1 MLWLVVITVGGVAVA
16 TGTIGPLI
24 EVLIMVGI
32 PLYVIAQGG
41 RAYLRSAAGLRSRPS
56 SSHLLTAGRYMV
68 RALPRF
74 GGGFYGLVA
83 TITFLAYQIREVG
96 DSAWFQPDAWGG
108 AVSRAST
115 DPFAFLTQDLAMM
128 LWDVIFP
135 VSANWIVG
143 LVHAA
148 IWPVFVLQWGGFW
161 ALGAVVL
168 LGIGYARVMPRIWP
182 VVLARVAV
190 RDARL
195 SPQVPPDTDT
205 SPPPSGDAG

>member
-1 MLWLVVITVGGVAVA
+1 MVWFVVIAVSGVAIA

-32 PLYVIAQGG
+32 PLYVIAQAG
-41 RAYLRSAAGLRSRPS
+41 RTYLRSAAGLRSRPS

-96 DSAWFQPDAWGG
+96 DSAWFQTDAWGG

-135 VSANWIVG
+135 ISANWIVG

-148 IWPVFVLQWGGFW
+148 VWPVFVLQWGGFW
-161 ALGAVVL
+161 ALGVVIL
-168 LGIGYARVMPRIWP
+168 LGIAYARVMPRVWP

-190 RDARL
+190 RDAHL
-195 SPQVPPDTDT
+195 SPTT
-205 SPPPSGDAG
+205 SPDNDAPSPPNGEAG